1 MPKRKRKHPSDE
13 ISSLAGRILNGEPP
27 VVTEAELRSLAA
39 AILSLDVVPGP
50 NAGEPPADD

>member
-13 ISSLAGRILNGEPP
+13 ISSLAGLVLAGYEP
-27 VVTEAELRSLAA
+27 TLEESRKLAA
-39 AILSLDVVPGP
+39 SILSLDVVPGP